1 MGLLKVRRG
10 LGSMRTDN
18 LWLVISLAWFAV
30 VLGVALYVIIVN

>member
-1 MGLLKVRRG
+1 
-10 LGSMRTDN
+10 MRTEN